1 MFGKSFYEMS
11 TDIGNDQLLEI
22 LEQWSKNCK
31 LKDVSTGNKSKN
43 YRFGNPFVSNPIYI
57 EIFYTDRPIKIFGG
71 VQTLIFIFLI
81 REKRMAIL
89 HRIDP
94 IYLLLAIP
102 AVYGIFLV
110 QQEQKAVQY
119 TIFLGIFLAYL
130 ALEALYDFILKI
142 SFRQNWKLLTP
153 YLCLY
158 YAMNYGFVVMV
169 WKTYL

>member
-1 MFGKSFYEMS
+1 MLEELFFI
-11 TDIGNDQLLEI
+11 IGLVNNL
-22 LEQWSKNCK
+22 
-31 LKDVSTGNKSKN
+31 
-43 YRFGNPFVSNPIYI
+43 F
-57 EIFYTDRPIKIFGG
+57 
-71 VQTLIFIFLI
+71 LIFIFLI

-89 HRIDP
+89 HRIGP